1 MIVPPVS
8 EYILGVDPGT
18 IRMGYGVLEVRGDT
32 PKYLTCGVLNGG
44 ASRPLGQRLW
54 RIYQGLMEVLKTW
67 GPNVVAMEEAFIPN
81 DGFNGVQGKGNI
93 RSAIMVGQA
102 GAVVLLA
109 AASLGLP
116 AFTFSP
122 AQVKSAVTS
131 YGRSN
136 KAQVQEMVRLTLG
149 LELSPQPVDAADALA
164 VALCYLNHRRQD
176 ALIGSTIK

>member
-1 MIVPPVS
+1 MIASPAP

-18 IRMGYGVLEVRGDT
+18 IRMGYGLLEVRDNT
-32 PKYLTCGVLNGG
+32 PNYLTCGVLNGG
-44 ASRPLGQRLW
+44 ASRPLGERLW
-54 RIYQGLMEVLKTW
+54 KIYQGLTDVLRTW

-81 DGFNGVQGKGNI
+81 GSLSGGAGKGNI

-102 GAVVLLA
+102 GALVLLA
-109 AASLGLP
+109 AAGMGLP
-116 AFTFSP
+116 AFTYAP
-122 AQVKSAVTS
+122 TQVKSAVTS

-149 LELSPQPVDAADALA
+149 LELPPQPVDAADALA

-176 ALIGSTIK
+176 SLIGSSIK